1 MWQFSSYFLDPE
13 DVLDN
18 RDGLQSHPIDL
29 VLERVMQS
37 GHVLN
42 APRISRLQYAAVDNT
57 HAFTNRM
64 RFLKVTSVAYSFS
77 CDRFFRDFRIF
88 RIKGLD
94 FIERVGGLFANICNC
109 GVDVAVCAIC
119 EQASTHFSTF
129 FLLLRLVELRAMYL
143 QQVTLETRALQV
155 SSPAL

>member
-1 MWQFSSYFLDPE
+1 MLAVWQISSYFLDPE

-94 FIERVGGLFANICNC
+94 FIERVGGSLPIFAT
-109 GVDVAVCAIC
+109 VALMLPFVP
-119 EQASTHFSTF
+119 F
-129 FLLLRLVELRAMYL
+129 
-143 QQVTLETRALQV
+143 V
-155 SSPAL
+155 SKHPHTSLHSFYC